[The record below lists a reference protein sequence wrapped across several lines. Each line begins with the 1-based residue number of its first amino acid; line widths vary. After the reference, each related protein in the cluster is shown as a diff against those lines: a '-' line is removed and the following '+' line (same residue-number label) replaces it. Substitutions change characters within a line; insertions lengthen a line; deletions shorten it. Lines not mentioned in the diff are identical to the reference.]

1 MAFRVPDWL
10 RYEASHR
17 IEWLQDRFRHVR
29 VRESINDNP
38 RMVLGVTV
46 LSLLVLTG
54 VVALVLRPAPRR
66 RYDLGRKAWF
76 YDLNTGELFVS
87 SSKKAGPIEAP
98 SGPLPN
104 GEHAGLR
111 AHVYSYVL
119 DPNESELFVGFLE
132 QPDPSAGASRR
143 AADMSDFRKWAEMAT
158 IRRLDDSDW
167 VPATSP
173 GGREILQGL
182 TRPNERG
189 QTPIYQVP
197 R

>member
-1 MAFRVPDWL
+1 V
-10 RYEASHR
+10 ES
-17 IEWLQDRFRHVR
+17 LQERFRHLR

-38 RMVLGVTV
+38 RLVLGVTV
-46 LSLLVLTG
+46 FSVLLLTG
-54 VVALVLRPAPRR
+54 VVALVLRPAPGRR
-66 RYDLGRKAWF
+66 RDPGRSAWF

-87 SSKKAGPIEAP
+87 SSEEVGPIEAP
-98 SGPLPN
+98 SGPLPS
-104 GEHAGLR
+104 GAHAGLR

-132 QPDPSAGASRR
+132 RPDPSAGSSRR
-143 AADMSDFRKWAEMAT
+143 GADMSDFRKWARIT
-158 IRRLDDSDW
+158 LIRGVDDGEW
-167 VPATSP
+167 VAATSP

>member
-1 MAFRVPDWL
+1 
-10 RYEASHR
+10 
-17 IEWLQDRFRHVR
+17 
-29 VRESINDNP
+29 
-38 RMVLGVTV
+38 MVLGVTV
-46 LSLLVLTG
+46 LSLLMLTG
-54 VVALVLRPAPRR
+54 VVALVRRPARGR

-76 YDLNTGELFVS
+76 YDLNTGRLFVS
-87 SSKKAGPIEAP
+87 ISKEAGPIEAP
-98 SGPLPN
+98 SGPLPS
-104 GEHAGLR
+104 GAHAGLR

-132 QPDPSAGASRR
+132 RPDPSAGSSRR
-143 AADMSDFRKWAEMAT
+143 GADMSDFRKWAELAM

-167 VPATSP
+167 APAASP